1 MYKRLVKPVL
11 FCMKP
16 DTVHTMAIA
25 AGRMVQRT
33 PLRFMIRALWRRDNP
48 RLSQTVQGI
57 SVLNPVGLSAG
68 FDKNVEITPM
78 LKAVGFGFATGGS
91 VTLEPRIGNP
101 RPWFHRLPKTESLT
115 VHAGMANKGLKV
127 IEQSISRHATLRQGM
142 PLFLSVAVAADKHC
156 GPVTQELAI
165 DVAKKTTQYIVAR
178 HLAQAVEINISCPN
192 AGDDQPFTHPE
203 ALERLLTEIDTI
215 ERSVPFFIKMPN
227 MADIAAFDK
236 LLRVI
241 VRHNIQGVTIANLVK
256 DRESVV
262 MRDALTDD
270 MKGGLSGAPTR
281 DRSTALIR
289 YTYQHYGDQLT
300 IIGVGGI
307 FSAEQAYEK
316 IRAGA
321 SLVALI
327 TGMIFEGPALI
338 GRINNGLAALLE
350 RDGYANITEAIGAD
364 HKKTKKS
371 SKKVLQ
377 K

>member
-11 FCMKP
+11 FSLPP
-16 DTVHTMAIA
+16 DTVHTMAIV
-25 AGRMVQRT
+25 AGRVAQRT
-33 PLRFMIRALWRRDNP
+33 PARPVVRALWRRDDA
-48 RLSQTVQGI
+48 RLTQTVQGMQ
-57 SVLNPVGLSAG
+57 LQNPVGLSAG
-68 FDKNVEITPM
+68 FDKNVVITPM
-78 LKAVGFGFATGGS
+78 LEAVGFGFATGGS

-101 RPWFHRLPKTESLT
+101 RPWFHRLPKTASLT

-127 IEQSISRHATLRQGM
+127 IERSVKRHTRLRRVM
-142 PLFLSVAVAADKHC
+142 PLFLSVAVAADAHC
-156 GPVTQELAI
+156 GPVTCEAAI
-165 DVAKKTTQYIVAR
+165 DVAKKTTEYIVAR

-192 AGDDQPFTHPE
+192 AGDDQPFTRPE
-203 ALERLLTEIDTI
+203 LLEQLLCELDSI
-215 ERSVPFFIKMPN
+215 ERTVPFFIKMPN
-227 MADIAAFDK
+227 IADMVAFDA
-236 LLRVI
+236 LLEII

-256 DRESVV
+256 DRSAVTV
-262 MRDALTDD
+262 HDPLTDD
-270 MKGGLSGAPTR
+270 MRGGLSGAPTR

-289 YTYQHYGDQLT
+289 HAYQQYGDRLT

-338 GRINNGLAALLE
+338 GRINSGLVQLLE
-350 RDGYANITEAIGAD
+350 RDGFRNITEAIGAD